1 MFVVE
6 HEFCVLRLKSC
17 IFIKIKNL
25 LTSVINAL
33 NARKNIFKKTYKRE
47 TIRILPIFLR
57 KY

>member
-25 LTSVINAL
+25 LTSAINAL
-33 NARKNIFKKTYKRE
+33 NARKNIFKKTY
-47 TIRILPIFLR
+47 IILKTPFF
-57 KY
+57 